1 LSWLAFECWLEEG
14 PKEICERH
22 SHPLAAEE
30 LRRSCSEIS
39 KSLRNHSEIR
49 MRIQRTCIHISRSQ
63 VLSPRPRSLGPAF
76 VYAAVCIGIAISF
89 WALLNDTH
97 ATPAISGALGSV
109 GVGQRFVAHLHVVR
123 IVHDALYHVL
133 QHCVARKYRIHL
145 RAAVLFL
152 RVRMGISGYNAKF
165 SSLSL
170 TFSTRM
176 RCRKPRYFFSKRYK
190 SFISCVFSC
199 SIWAVVIS
207 VCHNF

>member
-1 LSWLAFECWLEEG
+1 L
-14 PKEICERH
+14 P
-22 SHPLAAEE
+22 
-30 LRRSCSEIS
+30 RRSCKEAVR
-39 KSLRNHSEIR
+39 KFLNHSGTTRKFACEFSAHAYTSR
-49 MRIQRTCIHISRSQ
+49 GPRSQ
-63 VLSPRPRSLGPAF
+63 VLSPRSQGPAF

-207 VCHNF
+207 VCHNL